1 MLISLVTMATPS
13 QDLHIN
19 HTYAK
24 ESEAVGEE
32 MGGGGLLVIGS
43 LYNVADRHNQS
54 PPQLHQKREKK
65 VTHYWRLY
73 CLISVL

>member
-1 MLISLVTMATPS
+1 MATPS

-24 ESEAVGEE
+24 ESEAVGE
-32 MGGGGLLVIGS
+32 GLLVIGS

-54 PPQLHQKREKK
+54 LPQLHQMRGKK
-65 VTHYWRLY
+65 SDTLLEILLFDF
-73 CLISVL
+73 CSLNL

>member
-1 MLISLVTMATPS
+1 MATPS

-24 ESEAVGEE
+24 ESEAVGE
-32 MGGGGLLVIGS
+32 GLLVIGS

-54 PPQLHQKREKK
+54 PPQLHQMREKK
-65 VTHYWRLY
+65 WHIIGDFIVRFLFFKS
-73 CLISVL
+73 LSLLDFVKN

>member
-1 MLISLVTMATPS
+1 MATPS

-24 ESEAVGEE
+24 ESEAVGE
-32 MGGGGLLVIGS
+32 GLLVIGS

-54 PPQLHQKREKK
+54 PPQLHQMRGKK
-65 VTHYWRLY
+65 SDTLLEILLFDF
-73 CLISVL
+73 CSLNL